1 MDLLAANRA
10 FLAVSEAQSFTG
22 AAKTLRQT
30 TQLVSK
36 QVRQLEARLGVRLF
50 DRTTRSVS
58 LTDSGRDYLAP
69 CRSLIDQ
76 FDEMEARVKERQSLL
91 SGRLRVTAPTG
102 FGLVKLTPL
111 LADFQTLHGDVEID
125 LSLTDRRVSIVD
137 EGFDLAVRIGAV
149 ADSSLVMRRLRA
161 MPLLCCASPDYLARH
176 GEPRDPHALATHE
189 CLVNPGLV
197 EAGHWRFQKGGEVF
211 SVRVGGRFRADQ
223 PRALAQLAAMG
234 RGIVSGPAYTV
245 EPYLESGAL
254 VEILA
259 DFAPPPSSVYALHP
273 SRRFVPARLRAL
285 IDFLAER
292 LV

>member
-10 FLAVSEAQSFTG
+10 FLAVSETESFTG
-22 AAKTLRQT
+22 AAKKLRQT

-36 QVRQLEARLGVRLF
+36 QVRQLEERLGVRLF

-58 LTDSGRDYLAP
+58 LTESGRDYLQP

-76 FDEMEARVKERQSLL
+76 FDEMEARVRERQTALTGGL
-91 SGRLRVTAPTG
+91 RLTAPTG
-102 FGLVKLTPL
+102 FGLIKLTPV
-111 LADFQTLHGDVEID
+111 LADFQALHPEVGID

-137 EGFDLAVRIGAV
+137 ERFDLAVRVGAV
-149 ADSSLVMRRLRA
+149 ADSSLIQKRLMPMRTLT
-161 MPLLCCASPDYLARH
+161 CAAPDYLARH
-176 GEPRDPHALATHE
+176 GEPRDPQALATHE

-197 EAGHWRFQKGGEVF
+197 DATHWRYQKGGEVF

-223 PRALAQLAAMG
+223 PRALAQIAAMG
-234 RGIVSGPAYTV
+234 RGIVAGPVYTL

-259 DFAPPPSSVYALHP
+259 DYAPPPNAVYALHP

-292 LV
+292 FG